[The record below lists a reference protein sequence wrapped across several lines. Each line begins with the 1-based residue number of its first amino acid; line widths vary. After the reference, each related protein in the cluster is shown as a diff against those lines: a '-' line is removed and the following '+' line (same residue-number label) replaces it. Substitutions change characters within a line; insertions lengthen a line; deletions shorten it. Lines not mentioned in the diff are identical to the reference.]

1 MGVRVGTV
9 PAAIVTA
16 WVVLA
21 VAVAVAVVA
30 AVVVLAV
37 SERKQAEM
45 VVSLSCVTGR
55 AK

>member
-16 WVVLA
+16 WAVL
-21 VAVAVAVVA
+21 AVAVAVVA